1 MEKNIHQDCE
11 NYTTIDV
18 FKGLCRRDKE
28 MKMADEVVCDDFIPV
43 KQCRF
48 CKHYTTGKEFLGMC
62 MGKTMVYPDLLAK
75 KCNDFE
81 WHHE

>member
-1 MEKNIHQDCE
+1 MEKNKHQDCE

-28 MKMADEVVCDDFIPV
+28 MKMADGVVCDNFMAV
-43 KQCRF
+43 KKCKF
-48 CKHYTTGKEFLGMC
+48 CKQYTSKKEFLGMC

-75 KCNDFE
+75 TCHEFE

>member
-1 MEKNIHQDCE
+1 METKNHQDCE
-11 NYTTIDV
+11 NYTAIDA
-18 FKGLCRRDKE
+18 FKGLCRRNKE
-28 MKMADEVVCDDFIPV
+28 IKMADEVVCDDLIPM
-43 KQCRF
+43 KKCRY

-75 KCNDFE
+75 TCHDFE

>member
-1 MEKNIHQDCE
+1 MEIKNHQDCE
-11 NYTTIDV
+11 NYTAIDV

-28 MKMADEVVCDDFIPV
+28 LKMADEVVCNDFIQL
-43 KQCRF
+43 KKCRY

-62 MGKTMVYPDLLAK
+62 MDKTMVYPDLLAK
-75 KCNDFE
+75 TCHDFE